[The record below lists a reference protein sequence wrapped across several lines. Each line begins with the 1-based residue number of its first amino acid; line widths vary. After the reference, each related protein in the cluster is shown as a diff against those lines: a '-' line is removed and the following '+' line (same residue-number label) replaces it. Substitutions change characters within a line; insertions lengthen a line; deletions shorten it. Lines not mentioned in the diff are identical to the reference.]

1 MTKKKI
7 VYLDLSNLYIIKI
20 AINEYWYNYSKTI
33 YGENAKFYN
42 MDTDS
47 FTLKVKSEDCQA
59 DFAEDVE
66 TIFDTLNYEV
76 NRPLRL
82 GKSKKMVNVV
92 N

>member
-1 MTKKKI
+1 MTKKK

-20 AINEYWYNYSKTI
+20 AINEYWCNYSKTI
-33 YGENAKFYN
+33 YGENVKFYN
-42 MDTDS
+42 MDADS

-59 DFAEDVE
+59 DLAENVE

-76 NRPLRL
+76 NRPLSL

>member
-1 MTKKKI
+1 MQWVLLRESVGNWNEQNKYQNDKKKI

-47 FTLKVKSEDCQA
+47 FTLKVKSEDC
-59 DFAEDVE
+59 
-66 TIFDTLNYEV
+66 
-76 NRPLRL
+76 
-82 GKSKKMVNVV
+82 
-92 N
+92 

>member
-1 MTKKKI
+1 MTKKK

-47 FTLKVKSEDCQA
+47 FTLKVKSEDC
-59 DFAEDVE
+59 
-66 TIFDTLNYEV
+66 
-76 NRPLRL
+76 
-82 GKSKKMVNVV
+82 
-92 N
+92 

>member
-1 MTKKKI
+1 
-7 VYLDLSNLYIIKI
+7 
-20 AINEYWYNYSKTI
+20 
-33 YGENAKFYN
+33 

-47 FTLKVKSEDCQA
+47 FALKVKSEDCQA
-59 DFAEDVE
+59 DLAEDVE

>member
-1 MTKKKI
+1 MQWVLLRESVGNWNEQNKYQNDKKKI

-47 FTLKVKSEDCQA
+47 FTL
-59 DFAEDVE
+59 
-66 TIFDTLNYEV
+66 
-76 NRPLRL
+76 
-82 GKSKKMVNVV
+82 
-92 N
+92 